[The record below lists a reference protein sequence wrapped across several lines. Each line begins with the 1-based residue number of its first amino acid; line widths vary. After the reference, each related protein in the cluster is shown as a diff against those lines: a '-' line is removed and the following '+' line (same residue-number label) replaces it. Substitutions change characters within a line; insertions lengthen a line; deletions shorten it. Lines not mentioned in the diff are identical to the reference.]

1 MKLFKW
7 FQSKFYSDKN
17 IVIEELRKEIDRL
30 KKENEINKSKIIKF
44 QSDFCKE
51 NIKVEFYDKNIEDK
65 ILKNI
70 SNAKEEICI
79 AVAWVTYYK
88 YIDAIEKLIERGVK
102 VRIIID
108 DNKENREGK
117 EFNKLNDICS
127 GLKIVKIYSDDI
139 NKKRIMHNKYCIID
153 NDKVIDG
160 SYNWSFNAKFNEE
173 HIVIINS
180 HAVAK
185 MFKKNFDRI
194 YNSYNNS

>member
-7 FQSKFYSDKN
+7 LQSKFSSDKS

-30 KKENEINKSKIIKF
+30 KKENEINKSRIIEF
-44 QSDFCKE
+44 QNDFFRE

-65 ILKNI
+65 ILENI
-70 SNAKEEICI
+70 ASTKKEICI
-79 AVAWVTYYK
+79 AVAWITSYK
-88 YIDAIEKLIERGVK
+88 FIDVIEKLIERGVRT
-102 VRIIID
+102 RIIID

-117 EFNKLNDICS
+117 EFNKLNGICS
-127 GLKIVKIYSDDI
+127 ELKIVKIYSDDI

-173 HIVIINS
+173 HIVIIHS
-180 HAVAK
+180 EDVAK

-194 YNSYNNS
+194 YNGYNS